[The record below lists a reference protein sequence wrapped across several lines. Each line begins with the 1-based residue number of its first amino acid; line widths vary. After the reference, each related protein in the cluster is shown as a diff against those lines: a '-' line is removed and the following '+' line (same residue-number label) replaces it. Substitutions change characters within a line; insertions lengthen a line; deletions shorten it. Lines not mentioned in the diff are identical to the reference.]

1 MTSSSVTG
9 PGESFPDRIGPYRI
23 LGLLGEG
30 GMGVVYEADETG
42 SVRRRVALKVIRA
55 GFATREVVARFEAE
69 RQALAL
75 MDHAGIAKVLHA
87 GETNEG
93 QPYVVMELVRG
104 MPLTTYCD
112 YHRLRLEQRVDLFIQ
127 VCHAVQHA
135 HQKGVIHRDLKPSNI
150 LVVEEDGIPRPK
162 IIDFGIAKAVGRPLT
177 ENTLITNVGVA
188 LGTAAYMSPE
198 QAEGAGLDVDTRAD
212 IYSLGV
218 ILYELLVGKL
228 PIDPE
233 TMGYHAFLVRLASR
247 EWQVPLPSARYAALE
262 YERTTISH
270 LRRTDPDRLVRD
282 LHGDLDWIV
291 LLALE
296 PDRAR
301 RYPTANALLLDLQ
314 RARADEPVAARPPS
328 AAYRVRKFVRRH
340 RTGVVTA
347 AMAVLA
353 LVSSA
358 VLATVGLVRARQAE
372 QRAAAEAEAA
382 RSVTDFVVEL
392 FAVFDRES
400 PRGTVPAGDITA
412 RELLARGAV
421 RARSELAAQ
430 PEQRGRI
437 LHTIGDAYLSLG
449 LFTDALAQLEAARE
463 AREAVLPADSP
474 ELANTYYAMGQAAR
488 ALSQYDAADSNFAK
502 ALAIREARYGASS
515 TEAAQI
521 QAAIALVR
529 WRQGRL
535 AEAESLY
542 LRVVRIDDASLEP
555 DDPRLA
561 RDLMGLGIIY
571 WAQGRPAEAEPM
583 MKRSLEVRERKLGP
597 DHPELASV
605 LNNLGAVNYSLGRY
619 EDALE
624 HYGRTRSI
632 YQRTLDPDHPNVAA
646 VLNNI
651 GESQWRLGRLSEA
664 EPLLRRALEI
674 KQTRLAAT
682 DPSLAVTLHALG
694 GVLQGR
700 GDLRGAEDALRRALE
715 LRVRAY
721 PSGNA
726 NITETASAL
735 AQLLRASG
743 RQGEADAIAR
753 RYVGTAG

>member
-1 MTSSSVTG
+1 
-9 PGESFPDRIGPYRI
+9 
-23 LGLLGEG
+23 
-30 GMGVVYEADETG
+30 MGIVYEADETG
-42 SVRRRVALKVIRA
+42 SVRRRVAIKVIRA

-75 MDHAGIAKVLHA
+75 MDHAGIAKVLAA
-87 GETNEG
+87 GETDAG

-112 YHRLRLEQRVDLFIQ
+112 YHRLTVEQRVDLFIQ

-150 LVVEEDGIPRPK
+150 LVVEEDGEPRPK

-233 TMGYHAFLVRLASR
+233 AMGYHAFLVRLASR
-247 EWQVPLPSARYAALE
+247 EWTTPLPSARYASLE

-270 LRRTDPDRLVRD
+270 LRRTEPDRLIRD

-291 LLALE
+291 SLALE

-314 RARADEPVAARPPS
+314 RARADEPVSARPPS

-340 RTGVVTA
+340 RVGVLTA
-347 AMAVLA
+347 ALA
-353 LVSSA
+353 ALTLVSSA

-372 QRAAAEAEAA
+372 QRAAADAQAA

-412 RELLARGAV
+412 RELLARGAL
-421 RARSELAAQ
+421 RARTELAAQ

-449 LFTDALAQLEAARE
+449 LFNEAVTQLEAARD
-463 AREAVLPADSP
+463 AREMVLPPDSP
-474 ELANTYYAMGQAAR
+474 DLATTYYALGQAAR
-488 ALSQYDAADSNFAK
+488 ALGQYDEADRNFTK
-502 ALAIREARYGASS
+502 ALVIREGLHGVNSS
-515 TEAAQI
+515 ESAQLL
-521 QAAIALVR
+521 AAIGLVR
-529 WRQGRL
+529 WRQGRF
-535 AEAESLY
+535 AEAESLF

-561 RDLMGLGIIY
+561 RDLMGLGIVY
-571 WAQGRPAEAEPM
+571 LAQGRSQDAEAYL
-583 MKRSLEVRERKLGP
+583 KRALEVREAKLGP

-605 LNNLGAVNYSLGRY
+605 LNNLGAVYYSLGRY
-619 EDALE
+619 EDALQ
-624 HYGRTRSI
+624 HYSRTLGI
-632 YQRTLDPDHPNVAA
+632 YKRTLDGDHPNMAS

-651 GESQWRLGRLSEA
+651 GESQWRLGRLNEA
-664 EPLLRRALEI
+664 EPLLRQALAI
-674 KQTRLAAT
+674 KEARLPAT

-694 GVLQGR
+694 GVMLGR
-700 GDLRGAEDALRRALE
+700 GDVRGAEAALRRALD
-715 LRVRAY
+715 LRVNAY
-721 PSGNA
+721 PAGNS
-726 NITETASAL
+726 NILESAKAL
-735 AQLLRASG
+735 ASLLRSRG
-743 RQGEADAIAR
+743 RAAEADAVER
-753 RYVGTAG
+753 RYGVAAG

>member
-1 MTSSSVTG
+1 MLDDSPV
-9 PGESFPDRIGPYRI
+9 FPERIGPYRI

-30 GMGVVYEADETG
+30 GMGIVYEADETG
-42 SVRRRVALKVIRA
+42 SVRRRVAIKVIRA

-75 MDHAGIAKVLHA
+75 MDHAGIAKVLNA
-87 GETNEG
+87 GETDAG
-93 QPYVVMELVRG
+93 LPYVVMELVRG

-112 YHRLRLEQRVDLFIQ
+112 YHRLTVQQRVDIFIQ

-247 EWQVPLPSARYAALE
+247 EWTIPLPSARYAALE

-270 LRRTDPDRLVRD
+270 LRRTDPDRLIRD

-291 LLALE
+291 LVALE

-340 RTGVVTA
+340 RAGVVTA
-347 AMAVLA
+347 AMAVLVLA
-353 LVSSA
+353 TSA

-372 QRAAAEAEAA
+372 RRAEAEAEAA
-382 RSVTDFVVEL
+382 RSVTDFVVQL

-412 RELLARGAV
+412 RELLARGAL
-421 RARSELAAQ
+421 RAQSELAAQ

-449 LFTDALAQLEAARE
+449 LFTDAITQLEAAKA
-463 AREAVLPADSP
+463 ARESVLASDSP
-474 ELANTYYAMGQAAR
+474 DLAATYYALGQAAR
-488 ALSQYDAADSNFAK
+488 ALGQYETADSNFAK
-502 ALAIREARYGASS
+502 ALHIREAQHGVNSS
-515 TEAAQI
+515 ESAQVLAAMG
-521 QAAIALVR
+521 LVR
-529 WRQGRL
+529 WRQGRF

-571 WAQGRPAEAEPM
+571 LARGRFQDAELYL
-583 MKRSLEVRERKLGP
+583 KRALEVREAKLGP

-605 LNNLGAVNYSLGRY
+605 LNNLGATYYFLERY
-619 EDALE
+619 DEALE
-624 HYGRTRSI
+624 HYGRTLGI
-632 YQRTLDPDHPNVAA
+632 YERTLDPDHPNMAS

-651 GESQWRLGRLSEA
+651 GESQWRLGRLQEA
-664 EPLLRRALEI
+664 EPLLRRALAI
-674 KQTRLAAT
+674 KEARLPAT

-694 GVLQGR
+694 GVMRGR
-700 GDLRGAEDALRRALE
+700 GDVRGAEAALRRALE
-715 LRVRAY
+715 LRANAY
-721 PSGNA
+721 PAGNPNTVESA
-726 NITETASAL
+726 RAL
-735 AQLLRASG
+735 ADLLRGSG
-743 RQGEADAIAR
+743 RRTEADAIER
-753 RYVGTAG
+753 RYGAANIVG